1 MIVIGVVSMTLEKGK
16 KVEKGKR
23 MTTILESMVELVSS
37 LLWRELLWTIDRQTE
52 RGVNTEARARSESLF
67 CCFDCSRVLDSKG
80 LMSVDMEASSL
91 LLI

>member
-37 LLWRELLWTIDRQTE
+37 FLWRELLWTIDRQTE